1 MPQIPAPDQ
10 TTAAPLPPAQDR
22 ASPAP
27 TLSAPAALP
36 SLLNGRVHEAEGRGR
51 TAFALFQ
58 ACRLTGPVFWVLP
71 AHQRDRLLP
80 SALADGLSA
89 ALTRRLYLVETQNE
103 TDLLWTA
110 EEILRSQPV
119 ALVVAEP
126 EKPISLTA
134 GRRLQLA
141 AEAGQTTGLILIR
154 SGAGSNATE
163 TRWICEPVAAPAG
176 RSHHHWQLA
185 KNKKGNIA
193 SFTLDWGGGPSAS
206 LISSSSI
213 SSSLMS
219 TGPVADAG

>member
-1 MPQIPAPDQ
+1 MPPIPAQDQ
-10 TTAAPLPPAQDR
+10 AALAPLPPPQDR

-51 TAFALFQ
+51 AAFALFQ

-71 AHQRDRLLP
+71 AHQRDRPLP
-80 SALADGLSA
+80 SALAEGLCA
-89 ALTRRLYLVETQNE
+89 ALIRRLYLVETKGE
-103 TDLLWTA
+103 TDLLWTV
-110 EEILRSQPV
+110 EEVLRSQPV

-141 AEAGQTTGLILIR
+141 AEAGQTTGLMLIR
-154 SGAGSNATE
+154 NGAGSNATE
-163 TRWICEPVAAPAG
+163 TRWICEPSAAPAG

-185 KNKKGNIA
+185 KNKKGSTA
-193 SFTLDWGGGPSAS
+193 GFTLDWDGGCSAS
-206 LISSSSI
+206 LMPNIPVPTGMTSS
-213 SSSLMS
+213 
-219 TGPVADAG
+219 